1 MSLLEIQELRTEIQL
16 RTRVVKA
23 VDGVTLS
30 VEPGETLGVVG
41 ESGCGKT
48 MVANSIMRLLPN
60 GGHIVG
66 GSIRLAGQEL
76 TTMTD
81 EEIRTVRGNEVG
93 MIFQDPLT
101 SLNPTM
107 NIGRQ
112 IAESVI
118 LHKKVPKEE
127 ALERAGEVLGLV
139 GMPNPTER
147 LHDYPHQLS
156 GGLRQRVMIAMA
168 LACQPKLLIADEP
181 TTALDVTIQAQI
193 LALLDDLKKNL
204 GMAVLLITHDMG
216 VIAGHAD
223 RTMVMYAGQV
233 IESATTDRLFEDV
246 HHPYTEALLASIPQL
261 NQDKT
266 QRLYA
271 IPGLPPDLSRPL
283 SACRFAPR
291 CQYTTEVCRAE
302 VPPLGGEDAGH
313 PYACFHPVSR
323 AVEERAGAGDLIGE
337 GAEPVFADQVV
348 ADPVFTRP
356 TFAGPVFPD
365 PVEAALAALPSGP
378 PAGAPA
384 TTAPIARPAAV
395 SASGQGGVVS
405 APEAWSSGG
414 GPVILELRGVRK
426 EYPVTA
432 GAVLQRKVGSVQAV
446 RGIDLV
452 LRQGESLGVVG
463 ESGCGKSTLGRM
475 IVGLERPTAGQV
487 LFEGTDLTKLKG
499 SELRRRHR
507 DLQLMFQDPYSSLD
521 PRMRVGSIIREPLV
535 VQGIGSPADQR
546 ERVSDLLR
554 EVGLAPHAVELYPHE
569 FSGGQRQRIG
579 LARALALN
587 PRLIVTDEPVSALD
601 VSIRSQILNLMKRLQ
616 ANHGLTYVFISHDLS
631 VVRYIADRIGVMYL
645 GKLVELGTGDEVY
658 ARPAHPYTA
667 GLLSSVPVPNPAL
680 QRARTAV
687 PMIGELPSPLHPP
700 SGCPFRTR
708 CPRAQALC
716 AEEEPALGP
725 FGGEHY
731 AACHFPL
738 QDPVRRPAE
747 APPNTGAAVQ
757 AV

>member
-1 MSLLEIQELRTEIQL
+1 MSLLEIEDLRTEIQL

-23 VDGVTLS
+23 VDGVTLT

-48 MVANSIMRLLPN
+48 MVANSIMRLLPH
-60 GGHIVG
+60 GGRIVG
-66 GSIRLAGQEL
+66 GSIRLGGQEL
-76 TTMTD
+76 TSMTD
-81 EEIRTVRGNEVG
+81 EEIRAVRGNEIG
-93 MIFQDPLT
+93 MVFQDPLT

-112 IAESVI
+112 IAESVV
-118 LHKKVPKEE
+118 LHKKIPKDE
-127 ALERAGEVLGLV
+127 ALERAAEVLGLV

-147 LHDYPHQLS
+147 LRNYPHQLS

-193 LALLDDLKKNL
+193 LALLDDLKRRL
-204 GMAVLLITHDMG
+204 GMAVVLITHDMG

-223 RTMVMYAGQV
+223 RTMVMYAGKV
-233 IESATTDRLFEDV
+233 IESASTERLFEDV

-261 NQDKT
+261 DQDKT

-291 CQYTTEVCRAE
+291 CQYATEICRAQE
-302 VPPLGGEDAGH
+302 PHLGGEDAGH

-323 AVEERAGAGDLIGE
+323 AVEEIAGAGDRIGE
-337 GAEPVFADQVV
+337 GAEPAFAEP
-348 ADPVFTRP
+348 A
-356 TFAGPVFPD
+356 FAEPLDG
-365 PVEAALAALPSGP
+365 ALQGV
-378 PAGAPA
+378 PAGAP
-384 TTAPIARPAAV
+384 IAGPGAV
-395 SASGQGGVVS
+395 SMNEQLFSSTAARS
-405 APEAWSSGG
+405 AGG

-475 IVGLERPTAGQV
+475 IVGLERPTEGQV

-535 VQGIGSPADQR
+535 VQGIGTPAEQR
-546 ERVSDLLR
+546 ERVSALLR

-645 GKLVELGTGDEVY
+645 GKLVEIGTGDDVY

-667 GLLSSVPVPNPAL
+667 GLLSSVPVPNPTL
-680 QRARTAV
+680 QRSRTAI

-725 FGGEHY
+725 FGGQHF

-738 QDPVRRPAE
+738 QEPVRTAAE
-747 APPNTGAAVQ
+747 VPPNTGAAVQ

>member
-1 MSLLEIQELRTEIQL
+1 MSLLEIEDLRTEIQL

-23 VDGVTLS
+23 VDGVTLT

-48 MVANSIMRLLPN
+48 MVANSIMRLLPH

-76 TTMTD
+76 TSMTD
-81 EEIRTVRGNEVG
+81 EEIRAVRGNEIG
-93 MIFQDPLT
+93 MVFQDPLT

-112 IAESVI
+112 IAESVV
-118 LHKKVPKEE
+118 LHKKIPKDE
-127 ALERAGEVLGLV
+127 ALERAAEVLGLV

-147 LHDYPHQLS
+147 LRDYPHQLS

-168 LACQPKLLIADEP
+168 LACQPKLLIADAP
-181 TTALDVTIQAQI
+181 TTALAVTIQAQI
-193 LALLDDLKKNL
+193 LALLDDLKKRL
-204 GMAVLLITHDMG
+204 GMAVVLITHDMG

-223 RTMVMYAGQV
+223 RTIVMYAGKV
-233 IESATTDRLFEDV
+233 IESASTDRLFEDV

-261 NQDKT
+261 DQDKT

-291 CQYTTEVCRAE
+291 CQYATEICRAE
-302 VPPLGGEDAGH
+302 EPHLGGEDAGH

-323 AVEERAGAGDLIGE
+323 AVEEIAGAGDRIGQ
-337 GAEPVFADQVV
+337 GAEPAFTGLAFAEPLD
-348 ADPVFTRP
+348 
-356 TFAGPVFPD
+356 G
-365 PVEAALAALPSGP
+365 ALH
-378 PAGAPA
+378 GAP
-384 TTAPIARPAAV
+384 TGAPIAGPGAV
-395 SASGQGGVVS
+395 SVNEQVFSSMAAGS
-405 APEAWSSGG
+405 AGG

-426 EYPVTA
+426 EYAVTA

-446 RGIDLV
+446 RGVDLV

-535 VQGIGSPADQR
+535 VQGIGSPAEQR
-546 ERVSDLLR
+546 ERVSALLR

-645 GKLVELGTGDEVY
+645 GKLVEIGTGDDVY
-658 ARPAHPYTA
+658 AHPAHPYTA
-667 GLLSSVPVPNPAL
+667 GLLSSVPVPNPTL
-680 QRARTAV
+680 QRSRVAI

-725 FGGEHY
+725 FGGQHY

-738 QDPVRRPAE
+738 EEPVQTAAE
-747 APPNTGAAVQ
+747 VPSNTGAAVQ